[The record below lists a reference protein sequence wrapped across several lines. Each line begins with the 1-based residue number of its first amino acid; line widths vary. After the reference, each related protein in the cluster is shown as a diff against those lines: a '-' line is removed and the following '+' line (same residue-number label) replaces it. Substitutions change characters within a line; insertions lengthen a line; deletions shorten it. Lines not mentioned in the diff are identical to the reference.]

1 VETRDHFINGAK
13 LKSHTSRTIKNNKM
27 EEKKKSRVP
36 IVVLVFV
43 FVGCLLIGAGIGNAF
58 DAMDVGGTIGIG
70 VGFIGMGIIWM
81 YFRNK

>member
-13 LKSHTSRTIKNNKM
+13 LKSHTSRTIKINKM

-36 IVVLVFV
+36 IVLLVFV

-70 VGFIGMGIIWM
+70 AGFIGMGVILA
-81 YFRNK
+81 YYRNK